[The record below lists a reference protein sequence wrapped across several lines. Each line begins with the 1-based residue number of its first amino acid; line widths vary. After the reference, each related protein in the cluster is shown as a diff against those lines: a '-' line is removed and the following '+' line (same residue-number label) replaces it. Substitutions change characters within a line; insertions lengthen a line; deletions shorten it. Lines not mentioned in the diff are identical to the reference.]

1 MTPSTILNKLA
12 WTCPRLP
19 LALAPVSEKDPERR
33 CVLLALLDCRGADV
47 EEEIDVFREREESIE
62 TGLGFF
68 TTFFGPVFAPE
79 EEPEVLECATWDV
92 MIDGK
97 GDAFPVLDTF
107 TPDAETVLC
116 RGVLAGNDERL

>member
-1 MTPSTILNKLA
+1 M
-12 WTCPRLP
+12 
-19 LALAPVSEKDPERR
+19 
-33 CVLLALLDCRGADV
+33 

-62 TGLGFF
+62 TGLGFL
-68 TTFFGPVFAPE
+68 TAFFGPGFAPE

-92 MIDGK
+92 IIDGK
-97 GDAFPVLDTF
+97 GDAFPVLDIF